1 MAVTVPTKATI
12 TLTSACRAAR
22 CGRLATWEPKAP
34 INSAIILLGVRPR
47 RKTPI
52 IGTPIYTAMAITTN
66 SPSIAVNR
74 ISASTA
80 SLTT

>member
-1 MAVTVPTKATI
+1 MAVTALTMATI
-12 TLTSACRAAR
+12 TLTSACRAVR

-34 INSAIILLGVRPR
+34 INSATILLGAKPR
-47 RKTPI
+47 RKPPI
-52 IGTPIYTAMAITTN
+52 TGTPIYTAMAITAN
-66 SPSIAVNR
+66 SLSIAANR